1 MYVCVL
7 CAQLPDRTLSRFAL
21 LRLVLSGVW
30 LHCFSNCFTGAT
42 NLNTNA
48 PAPVC
53 NNKIKCHSMPHVAS
67 CVGILS
73 HTDGDTS
80 RATARTWRRKSFKK
94 LTPRTFQFVAPA
106 FLPLK
111 QLRGKCRWRWARKD
125 TLDRK
130 ELIFCF
136 SLTARAVTMLS
147 LQLHLQ
153 GI

>member
-1 MYVCVL
+1 MRAICVLHTYICLTSANSLSCSITSVRVCVEGVCMCAVCTAARQNFVAL
-7 CAQLPDRTLSRFAL
+7 CPTASG
-21 LRLVLSGVW
+21 LSGVW

-73 HTDGDTS
+73 HTDGDMS

-94 LTPRTFQFVAPA
+94 LMPRTFQFVAPA

-111 QLRGKCRWRWARKD
+111 QLRGKCR
-125 TLDRK
+125 
-130 ELIFCF
+130 
-136 SLTARAVTMLS
+136 
-147 LQLHLQ
+147 
-153 GI
+153 